1 MDKKLMSVSITTKGG
16 HEVSFAD
23 TATTSDGTSAAR
35 SLAQHTVID
44 AEGTVGESQEAQRI
58 IIPYMAI
65 DNATAMAQSTSATA
79 PEDANCKVQTP

>member
-1 MDKKLMSVSITTKGG
+1 MDKKLMSVSITTKGCN
-16 HEVSFAD
+16 EVSFVD

-44 AEGTVGESQEAQRI
+44 AEGTVGESEEAQRI

-65 DNATAMAQSTSATA
+65 DYEAATINSTSATA
-79 PEDANCKVQTP
+79 PEDDNCKVQTP